1 METSTG
7 PCKDVLYNPDLL
19 GIICRFLREPA
30 ATFISRHRLGGHGKN
45 LCALALTCHATSD
58 PALDCIWEDIIGL
71 EPLLSVFPRAISHS
85 SNLPWV
91 NRDPAWHQ
99 IILKAHR
106 SPPVPYQTK
115 HGPDSADTR
124 TESALLLLVQLIA
137 HYRNSFSKLK
147 KLIVEDFAADPS
159 MLLLFLSS
167 PLLDEV
173 GIVIPSD
180 PRKADIAS
188 MSIWTVGW
196 KVPGLRSLTLF
207 TDYNHGARAWVLRE
221 PAHIFDSLP
230 HLLQLRTLIIK
241 THSVDLSFLVSLS
254 SLPHLAV
261 LQVSVAQHEQPQ
273 KSLPQ
278 LAFPS
283 LKSLH
288 VEAYVSLMP
297 TILKLIPQGSLT
309 SLTYRSDAD
318 KENFNPADSVQFHA
332 EIASR
337 FPSLTSLAIMH
348 PLYDLSKLREMTYLG
363 VPCVDD
369 DAVELATSWPEI
381 RSLRIRSLC
390 GTSPTYGILAVLAKH
405 CPLLTDLEMPITFPK
420 KDVPL
425 RDDAVFSHR
434 LHTLSIDSA
443 MVDFQPAG
451 VAHYLDRI
459 FPFLVVIEVRKGPQ
473 WDRVRYIVL
482 KECQPARW
490 NQLQRLRR

>member
-30 ATFISRHRLGGHGKN
+30 ATFISRHRLGGHGKKP
-45 LCALALTCHATSD
+45 LRLGF
-58 PALDCIWEDIIGL
+58 DIQ
-71 EPLLSVFPRAISHS
+71 ELLP
-85 SNLPWV
+85 
-91 NRDPAWHQ
+91 
-99 IILKAHR
+99 
-106 SPPVPYQTK
+106 
-115 HGPDSADTR
+115 
-124 TESALLLLVQLIA
+124 
-137 HYRNSFSKLK
+137 KLK

-159 MLLLFLSS
+159 I

-180 PRKADIAS
+180 PRKADMAS

-241 THSVDLSFLVSLS
+241 THSVDLSFLGSLS

-261 LQVSVAQHEQPQ
+261 LQVSVAQHGQPQ

-297 TILKLIPQGSLT
+297 TILKLTPQGSLT
-309 SLTYRSDAD
+309 SLTYRNDAD
-318 KENFNPADSVQFHA
+318 KEIFNPADSVQFHA

-337 FPSLTSLAIMH
+337 FPSLTSLTLNYCRYRYRPEDSEKNRESLRAAMH

-381 RSLRIRSLC
+381 RSLRIGSLC

-420 KDVPL
+420 KIVPL

-443 MVDFQPAG
+443 MVDFQPA
-451 VAHYLDRI
+451 
-459 FPFLVVIEVRKGPQ
+459 EKGPQ